1 MPRIVT
7 ITELETAINRL
18 RESAPPVNY
27 ILSPDLRAMAE
38 VYGRMICAHAE
49 SIDLEQQP
57 DTLRQVFLKWLP
69 PRGET
74 PTACAYQTGDP
85 GSECEACQ

>member
-1 MPRIVT
+1 MPRIIT
-7 ITELETAINRL
+7 ITQLETAINRL

-27 ILSPDLRAMAE
+27 VLSADLRAVAE
-38 VYGRMICAHAE
+38 IYGGMIYAHAE

-57 DTLRQVFLKWLP
+57 DALRQVVLKWLP
-69 PRGET
+69 PGAEAIR
-74 PTACAYQTGDP
+74 ACAYRTGDP